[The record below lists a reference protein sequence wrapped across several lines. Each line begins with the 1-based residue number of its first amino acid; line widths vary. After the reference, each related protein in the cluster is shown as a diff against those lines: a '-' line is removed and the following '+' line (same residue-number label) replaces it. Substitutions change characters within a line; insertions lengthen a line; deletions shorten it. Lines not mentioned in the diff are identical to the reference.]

1 MTKKSSSPYKN
12 YKGKNGYASSFRKIT
27 TNEGT
32 KWLRVSK
39 TPSSRKK
46 K

>member
-1 MTKKSSSPYKN
+1 MTKKSPYNNYKS

-32 KWLRVSK
+32 LAQGL
-39 TPSSRKK
+39 
-46 K
+46 